1 MELLSVKSLMYGVAL
16 NLYQSLKK
24 LVICTV
30 VKYLANYIP
39 AGFKEADH
47 IPQNKTK

>member
-1 MELLSVKSLMYGVAL
+1 MYVVAL
-16 NLYQSLKK
+16 NLYQNFKK
-24 LVICTV
+24 LVIFTI

-47 IPQNKTK
+47 IP